1 MKDTPGRCDDSIFL
15 QCKRIHKSW
24 LRHIPG
30 IRINGNNIRTGPDY
44 AIPEDTTLIASPG
57 IQLPRSRF
65 RISVEHRA
73 VPAKYPDKI
82 VYSLEQSDRFLY
94 QELTRTPIPRIRRV
108 VVGKIELLPVADTP
122 AGIIPPAPQRSVS
135 QDDMR
140 GNAIGNNGG
149 HRVRQIQFPGKVP
162 RCRRRRRPP
171 QIPPVA
177 DPQIGRVEPP
187 SV

>member
-1 MKDTPGRCDDSIFL
+1 MKDAPGRCNDFIFL
-15 QCKRIHKSW
+15 QRKGIHKSW

-44 AIPEDTTLIASPG
+44 PIPDDTTLIASPG

-65 RISVEHRA
+65 RISVEHRTA
-73 VPAKYPDKI
+73 PAKYPDKI

-94 QELTRTPIPRIRRV
+94 QELTRTPIPCIRRV

-162 RCRRRRRPP
+162 RRRRRRLPP
-171 QIPPVA
+171 KYPRLPIPK
-177 DPQIGRVEPP
+177 
-187 SV
+187 